1 MKYLL
6 DTCFISELVRPK
18 PNVQV
23 LDWLSSADEETI
35 FISVLTL
42 GELEK
47 GIARIGK
54 TPRSTKLL
62 TWVRRDLTRRF
73 SGRIVAVN
81 EAIATR
87 WGTMMGTSERSGKT
101 LPVIDS
107 LLAAT
112 CLELGM
118 TVVTRNGIDLER
130 CGAISVNP
138 WASGK

>member
-23 LDWLSSADEETI
+23 LDWLSNADEEAI

-54 TPRSTKLL
+54 TPRRTKLL

-73 SGRIVAVN
+73 SGCIVAVN

-87 WGTMMGTSERSGKT
+87 WGIMMGTSERSGKT

-112 CLELGM
+112 ALTHKL
-118 TVVTRNGIDLER
+118 TLATRDAGDFPNDVPI
-130 CGAISVNP
+130 VNP
-138 WASGK
+138 WK